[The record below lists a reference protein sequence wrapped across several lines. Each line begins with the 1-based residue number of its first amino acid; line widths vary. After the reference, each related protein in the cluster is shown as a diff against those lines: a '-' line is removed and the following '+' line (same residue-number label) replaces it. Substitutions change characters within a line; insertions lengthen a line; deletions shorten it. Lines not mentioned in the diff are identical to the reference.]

1 MFNNKNY
8 EKAFQAI
15 ETQLKLL
22 REDNDK
28 MRSQIHTITKH
39 IKFLVH
45 MVKVVNPELKVPSE
59 D

>member
-1 MFNNKNY
+1 MFNKSY
-8 EKAFQAI
+8 DKAIEAV

-28 MRSQIHTITKH
+28 MRSQLHTLTKH

-45 MVKVVNPELKVPSE
+45 TVKVVNPELRDPTE
-59 D
+59 DQ

>member
-1 MFNNKNY
+1 MFNKSEN
-8 EKAFQAI
+8 EKLTAI

-28 MRSQIHTITKH
+28 MRAQLHTMTKH

-45 MVKVVNPELKVPSE
+45 MAKVVNPELKDPTDE
-59 D
+59 

>member
-1 MFNNKNY
+1 MFNKSEN
-8 EKAFQAI
+8 EKLTAI

-28 MRSQIHTITKH
+28 MRAQLHTMTKH

-45 MVKVVNPELKVPSE
+45 MVKVVNPELKDPTDE
-59 D
+59 